1 MRKQREWAGLTGRY
15 GAAGES
21 GAWKVVYDHYYQ
33 DRLKEAYHA
42 AADLGAGT
50 AAHGLVG
57 FRMIEGEYITRQAGE
72 LHQATPWLSIETIE
86 EESPEPIQSVASR
99 VLRACDTV
107 AERFGFEHGPP
118 VMVSVLAKESNV
130 PWMPGRFGYCIDKF
144 PYDKICIP
152 NSSLHDADD
161 LQHVI
166 AHEYAHVVTLNL
178 SEGRCP
184 LWLDEA
190 VAMVAG
196 GGASRG
202 AWRAFASGREE
213 WLPAHELNASYLR
226 DREDSRERDVV
237 WRAYLQSAVI
247 GAYLASLKGERALG
261 DLMRAFSNNTL
272 LQDLMMRVRGN
283 APTDEALGE
292 VYGLGTRA
300 LFEKSYSWL
309 VGQAR
314 G

>member
-1 MRKQREWAGLTGRY
+1 MKGQRERAGLTGRY
-15 GAAGES
+15 GAAGEG
-21 GAWKVVYDHYYQ
+21 GAWKVVYDYYNW
-33 DRLKEAYHA
+33 DKLKEAYNA

-57 FRMIEGEYITRQAGE
+57 YRMIEGEYITREAGR
-72 LHQATPWLSIETIE
+72 LHQATPWLSIEAIPE
-86 EESPEPIQSVASR
+86 ETPEEIGSVAKPIEH
-99 VLRACDTV
+99 ACDTV

-118 VMVSVLAKESNV
+118 VMVSVLAQESNV
-130 PWMPGRFGYCIDKF
+130 PWMPGRFGYCVDKF
-144 PYDKICIP
+144 PYDKICVP

-196 GGASRG
+196 GGASRQ
-202 AWRAFASGREE
+202 AWRAFASGRAD
-213 WLPAHELNASYLR
+213 WLPPQELGAAYLR
-226 DREDSRERDVV
+226 NREDERERDEV
-237 WRAYLQSAVI
+237 WMAYQQSAVI

-261 DLMRAFSNNTL
+261 DLMRAYSNNTL
-272 LQDLMMRVRGN
+272 LQDLVMRVRGD

-292 VYGLGTRA
+292 VYGFGTRG

-309 VGQAR
+309 VEGPP